1 MVMLHANDMLDQR
14 IIENGSFVPQYA
26 LGSVRE
32 AILEMIQIIKLT
44 LFDRKFDICY
54 DKARLHRIPRAIKFD
69 KRRLQQVLLNLLS
82 NAVKFTSK
90 GEIKV
95 DAIVESKSNGK
106 QFLEV
111 SVTDSG
117 IGLTKGEAKDVFIPF
132 KLLNNPRRQL

>member
-1 MVMLHANDMLDQR
+1 
-14 IIENGSFVPQYA
+14 
-26 LGSVRE
+26 
-32 AILEMIQIIKLT
+32 MIQIIKLT

-95 DAIVESKSNGK
+95 DAIVESKQNGK